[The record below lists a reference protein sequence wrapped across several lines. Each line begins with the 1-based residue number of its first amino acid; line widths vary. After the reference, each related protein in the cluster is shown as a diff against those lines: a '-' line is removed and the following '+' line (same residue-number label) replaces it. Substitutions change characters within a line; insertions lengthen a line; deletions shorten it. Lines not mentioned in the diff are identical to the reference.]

1 MARTSIVLDSDV
13 TLEGCNLKQALESV
27 YSTIV
32 GALRERG
39 VTESRKM
46 YRQEIPALVFE
57 AAVGAGWIPLAKHTT
72 PIGTGNGEVVWE
84 FDWHVTNKTVPDTT
98 ALPDWLQDH
107 IEKLKRQP
115 ALRTPYTKYQLAR
128 LVQVGDLIV
137 ERAYMD
143 SFDAL
148 LEDWIDIYLAEVTE
162 HEKHVKLLPKR
173 TTAKQRQA
181 FLQEYIAKEAAK
193 GIKTTKKKVAIDA
206 GVQYTLLAAWTKK
219 RAPMISDA
227 IPACQRIMLLF
238 MFGERSQARHYR
250 QIPA

>member
-1 MARTSIVLDSDV
+1 V

-39 VTESRKM
+39 VTESRAM

-72 PIGTGNGEVVWE
+72 PIGTGNGEVVWQ
-84 FDWHVTNKTVPDTT
+84 FDWHVTDKTVPDTT
-98 ALPDWLQDH
+98 TLPQWLQDH
-107 IEKLKRQP
+107 IETLKRQP

-148 LEDWIDIYLAEVTE
+148 LEDWIDFHLAEVTE

-173 TTAKQRQA
+173 TTAKQRQG
-181 FLQEYIAKEAAK
+181 FLQEYIAKEEAK
-193 GIKTTKKKVAIDA
+193 GIKTTKKKIAHDA
-206 GVQYTLLAAWTKK
+206 DVQYTLLAAWSKK
-219 RAPMISDA
+219 RTPMISDA
-227 IPACQRIMLLF
+227 IPACQRIMLLL